1 MLNKRLSEY
10 GQPLLFV
17 IVMFKEFNDFLEENQ
32 KSVYYLFAISILPLL
47 VDAGIVYLLVQ
58 NETWI
63 QQFSTTQWALT
74 YAILALAMAV
84 GLTHTTF
91 IALVG
96 GYFLGWQSLYYMI
109 PSYLIATLIGYYLGS
124 FIDNGRLLQYV
135 QKGEKSSKILN
146 NLKKKELLVIFFS
159 RISPVL
165 PFAVMNA
172 VLSMLGASLSR
183 YIPATLAGMLPR
195 TVLFTWL
202 GMEAK
207 SITDIMNGPKENIYA
222 RLTFIIL
229 LMLSS
234 LGLYFLANKA
244 LKSGLDKAI
253 DRAPT
258 N

>member
-1 MLNKRLSEY
+1 MIKELNE
-10 GQPLLFV
+10 
-17 IVMFKEFNDFLEENQ
+17 FLEENQ
-32 KSVYYLFAISILPLL
+32 KSVYYLFAISVLPLI
-47 VDAGIVYLLVQ
+47 VDAGIVYLLIQ
-58 NETWI
+58 NEAWI
-63 QQFSTTQWALT
+63 LKFDTTAWIIT
-74 YAILALAMAV
+74 YAIAALAMAV

-96 GYFLGWQSLYYMI
+96 GFFLAWQSLYYMV
-109 PSYLIATLIGYYLGS
+109 PAYLIATLIGYYLGN
-124 FIDNGRLLQYV
+124 FIDNGKLLQYF
-135 QKGEKSSKILN
+135 QKGEKSSKVFN
-146 NLKKKELLVIFFS
+146 NLKKKELMVIFFS

-172 VLSMLGASLSR
+172 VLSMLGATLSR

-202 GMEAK
+202 GLEAK
-207 SITDIMNGPKENIYA
+207 SIAEVMNGPKENIYA
-222 RLTFIIL
+222 RVTFIVL

-244 LKSGLDKAI
+244 IKSGIDKAI
-253 DRAPT
+253 DRAPS

>member
-1 MLNKRLSEY
+1 
-10 GQPLLFV
+10 
-17 IVMFKEFNDFLEENQ
+17 MFKEFNDFLEENQ
-32 KSVYYLFAISILPLL
+32 KSVYYLFAISVLPLL

-63 QQFSTTQWALT
+63 QQLDSTQWIWLYVIT
-74 YAILALAMAV
+74 AIAMAV

-96 GYFLGWQSLYYMI
+96 GYFLDWGSLNYMI
-109 PSYLIATLIGYYLGS
+109 PAYLIATLIGYYLGR
-124 FIDNGRLLQYV
+124 FIDNGRLLNYF
-135 QKGEKSSKILN
+135 QKGEKSSKILQ

-172 VLSMLGASLSR
+172 VLSMLGAKLSR

-195 TVLFTWL
+195 TILFTWL

-207 SITDIMNGPKENIYA
+207 TISDIMNGPKENIYA
-222 RLTFIIL
+222 RVTFIAL
-229 LMLSS
+229 LMFSS

-244 LKSGLDKAI
+244 LKSSLDKVI
-253 DRAPT
+253 DRAP
-258 N
+258 NL